1 MSAPVKIIQNALLAE
16 PKSGSDESRAV
27 SSLEAGCDVNARPI
41 TVIDDLPDVP
51 AICQAEL
58 DAIERYMGDILDLV
72 LGPAGSA
79 TTASSRHKN
88 LP

>member
-1 MSAPVKIIQNALLAE
+1 MQPSQPAVEDIGAPPI
-16 PKSGSDESRAV
+16 SV
-27 SSLEAGCDVNARPI
+27 S
-41 TVIDDLPDVP
+41 DDLPAVP

-72 LGPAGSA
+72 LGPAGGA
-79 TTASSRHKN
+79 ATASSRHKN

>member
-1 MSAPVKIIQNALLAE
+1 MDGPSDKVVDALLAE
-16 PKSGSDESRAV
+16 LRASSATSTAARPLDPGCDES
-27 SSLEAGCDVNARPI
+27 ARPI